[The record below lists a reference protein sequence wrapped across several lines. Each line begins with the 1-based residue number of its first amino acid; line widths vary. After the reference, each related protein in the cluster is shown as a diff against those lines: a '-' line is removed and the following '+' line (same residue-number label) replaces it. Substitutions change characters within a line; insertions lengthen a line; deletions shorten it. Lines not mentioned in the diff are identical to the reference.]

1 MQNENPA
8 TNSFQRSL
16 TLTDATLL
24 VIGSMIG
31 SGIFIVSADIL
42 RNVGT
47 AQNLLLVWLITGL
60 MTMTAALSYVEL
72 IAMFPK
78 AGGQY
83 VYLREAFNA
92 MVGFLYGWALFAV
105 IQTGTIAAVGMAF
118 AKFGAYI
125 FPFMSEKNYLLGN
138 ASSGFKLSGGQ
149 VVAVLVILLLTYI
162 NTRGVQSGKWVQNSL
177 TVIKF
182 AAMGAL
188 IIFGFTASI
197 DPAIWANNWANDG
210 GMFALKMVNN
220 SIESTPLHGAWGIF
234 AAIAVA
240 SIGSIFSSFA
250 WENVASIA
258 EEVKRPER
266 NIPLALLLGTALVMT
281 IYMLMNVMY
290 LKVLPLGKIAFAEN
304 DRVAVEAAKALF
316 GTLGTTLIAIMIM
329 ISTFSCINGLA
340 LAGARVYY
348 MMAKDGLFFQQ
359 AAELNVH
366 GVPAK
371 SLWLQG
377 IWSCMLCFSGKYG
390 DLLDYVSFAIV
401 LFYGLT
407 IAGVIVLRFT
417 RPEIPRPYKAIGYP
431 VIPILYILLCAGMLI
446 ALLIC
451 KPEFTW
457 PGLGIVLMG
466 IPLYYWVVKG
476 KSAATE

>member
-1 MQNENPA
+1 
-8 TNSFQRSL
+8 
-16 TLTDATLL
+16 
-24 VIGSMIG
+24 
-31 SGIFIVSADIL
+31 
-42 RNVGT
+42 
-47 AQNLLLVWLITGL
+47 
-60 MTMTAALSYVEL
+60 
-72 IAMFPK
+72 
-78 AGGQY
+78 
-83 VYLREAFNA
+83 
-92 MVGFLYGWALFAV
+92 
-105 IQTGTIAAVGMAF
+105 
-118 AKFGAYI
+118 
-125 FPFMSEKNYLLGN
+125 
-138 ASSGFKLSGGQ
+138 
-149 VVAVLVILLLTYI
+149 
-162 NTRGVQSGKWVQNSL
+162 
-177 TVIKF
+177 
-182 AAMGAL
+182 
-188 IIFGFTASI
+188 
-197 DPAIWANNWANDG
+197 
-210 GMFALKMVNN
+210 
-220 SIESTPLHGAWGIF
+220 
-234 AAIAVA
+234 
-240 SIGSIFSSFA
+240 
-250 WENVASIA
+250 VASIA

>member
-1 MQNENPA
+1 ME
-8 TNSFQRSL
+8 NSFKRTL

-24 VIGSMIG
+24 VMGSMIG

-47 AQNLLLVWLITGL
+47 AQNLLFVWLLTGL

-83 VYLREAFNA
+83 VYLREAFNSLL
-92 MVGFLYGWALFAV
+92 GFLYGWALFAV
-105 IQTGTIAAVGMAF
+105 IQTGTIAAVAVAF

-125 FPFMSEKNYLLGN
+125 FPWMSEKNYIIGDA
-138 ASSGFKLSGGQ
+138 ASAFRLSGGQ
-149 VVAVLVILLLTYI
+149 VVAVFIVLLLTYI
-162 NTRGVQSGKWVQNSL
+162 NTRGVQGGKWIQSVL

-182 AAMGAL
+182 GAMAAL
-188 IIFGFTASI
+188 IIFGVTAAI
-197 DPAIWANNWANDG
+197 DPNIWTNNWANG
-210 GMFALKMVNN
+210 GSMASLKMINGAVQ
-220 SIESTPLHGAWGIF
+220 STPITGAWAIF
-234 AAIAVA
+234 AAVAVA

-250 WENVASIA
+250 WENVASVA

-266 NIPLALLLGTALVMT
+266 NIPLGLIIGTALVMS
-281 IYMLMNVMY
+281 IYMAMNLMY
-290 LKVLPLGKIAFAEN
+290 IKVLPLEKIAFAEN

-316 GTLGTTLIAIMIM
+316 GNLGTTLIAIMIM
-329 ISTFSCINGLA
+329 ISTFSCINGLT

-348 MMAKDGLFFQQ
+348 TMAKDGLFFKQ
-359 AAELNVH
+359 AAELNANS
-366 GVPAK
+366 VPEK
-371 SLWLQG
+371 SLWMQG
-377 IWSCMLCFSGKYG
+377 IWSCILCFSGKYG

-401 LFYGLT
+401 LFYALT

-431 VIPILYILLCAGMLI
+431 VVPILYILLCV
-446 ALLIC
+446 ALLVALLKC
-451 KPEFTW
+451 KPEFTF

-466 IPLYYWVVKG
+466 IPLYYWVVRG
-476 KSAATE
+476 SDRS